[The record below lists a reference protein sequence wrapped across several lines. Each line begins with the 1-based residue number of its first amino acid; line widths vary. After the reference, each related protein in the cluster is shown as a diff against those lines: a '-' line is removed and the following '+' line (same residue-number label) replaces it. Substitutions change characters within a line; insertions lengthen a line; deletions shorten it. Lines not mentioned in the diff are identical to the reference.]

1 MHATPTTVT
10 LLYFDG
16 CPNWRTTDR
25 DLEELR
31 DGYRFELVRH
41 RVETEEEAA
50 RLGFLGSPTVLIEG
64 VDPFAVGGE
73 PTGLACRVYATEDG
87 LRGAPSRGALRAALT

>member
-10 LLYFDG
+10 LQYFEG

-31 DGYRFELVRH
+31 DEYRFELVRQRGGH
-41 RVETEEEAA
+41 R
-50 RLGFLGSPTVLIEG
+50 
-64 VDPFAVGGE
+64 
-73 PTGLACRVYATEDG
+73 
-87 LRGAPSRGALRAALT
+87 

>member
-10 LLYFDG
+10 LRYFEG

-25 DLEELR
+25 DLEGLR
-31 DGYRFELVRH
+31 DEYGFALVRQ
-41 RVETEEEAA
+41 RVETEVEAA
-50 RLGFLGSPTVLIEG
+50 RLGFLGSPTVLIDD

-87 LRGAPSRGALRAALT
+87 LRGAPSREALRAALS